1 MNVCYFEMNYERG
14 RYFEMLHIGSDR
26 SLFHDLREDSKNI
39 RALHEIVKYK
49 LCPKG
54 CKLLFERMLA
64 TGAFK
69 MDLECNIRQ

>member
-1 MNVCYFEMNYERG
+1 M
-14 RYFEMLHIGSDR
+14 SDR

-39 RALHEIVKYK
+39 REMHEIVKYK

-54 CKLLFERMLA
+54 CKLFYIRMLA